1 MERRHQVFISS
12 TFTDLKDERAEVV
25 QALLELDCFPAGM
38 ELFPATSE
46 AAWDLI
52 KGVIDDSDYYCLI
65 IGGRYGSLDATGISF
80 TEKEYD
86 YAVSSGKPVVAFLHS
101 DPGAIPASKTEPSD
115 SGRELLAA
123 FRKKV
128 EDAHH
133 CKYWSNAEDLG
144 GKVSRAVIALKKS
157 HPSDGWVPGVYA
169 ADEASRLEAAT
180 LRTRIAELEA
190 ELAKRSASE
199 SLPATLN
206 LAFGDD
212 TFDCQVYVPSPKGE
226 GGWREVVVTWDQILR
241 YVGPTLLPE
250 CSDEEFLEKLSLCFG
265 HAVARQKESDEDID
279 YSSVI
284 IPHVVVDQIK
294 VQLRALGYMIPGAKR
309 RAVSD
314 KKTYWKLSPAGE
326 ARLLTVQAIQK
337 PQRKATAPA
346 AVEDTQQ

>member
-52 KGVIDDSDYYCLI
+52 RGVIDDSDYYCLI
-65 IGGRYGSLDATGISF
+65 ISGRYGSLDATGISF

-101 DPGAIPASKTEPSD
+101 DPGASPASKTETSD
-115 SGRELLAA
+115 AGRELLTA

-128 EDAHH
+128 EAAHH
-133 CKYWSNAEDLG
+133 CKYWNNAEDLG
-144 GKVSRAVIALKKS
+144 GKVSRAIIALKKS
-157 HPSDGWVPGVYA
+157 HPSDGWVPGAYA
-169 ADEASRLEAAT
+169 ADEASRLEVAT
-180 LRTRIAELEA
+180 LRTKVAELEA
-190 ELAKRSASE
+190 ELAKRSANE
-199 SLPATLN
+199 SLPTALN
-206 LAFGDD
+206 LASGDD
-212 TFDCQVYVPSPKGE
+212 IFRSHVYVSSTAGE
-226 GGWREVVVTWDQILR
+226 GSWREVLVTWDQVLS

-250 CSDEEFLEKLSLCFG
+250 CSDEEFLEKLNLCFG
-265 HAVARQKESDEDID
+265 HAVARQKNGDEDID

-284 IPHVVVDQIK
+284 LQHVVVDQIK
-294 VQLRALGYMIPGAKR
+294 VQLRALGYMVPGTKR

-314 KKTYWKLSPAGE
+314 KKTYWKLSSAGE

-337 PQRKATAPA
+337 PQKKPA
-346 AVEDTQQ
+346 ASPLPETQSP